1 MNSVYSDNK
10 FLTIFYIILFIFL
23 LFFDC
28 MVITL
33 SFVVRTT
40 KKPRL
45 FYLTINVLI
54 ANVLLILS
62 YEMNFFTHYKN
73 ENGNKKFIKQYL
85 CNFQAIILAGFS
97 LTVDIIVFL
106 ISIFSYNSISI
117 SSDYSLDNLSKKY
130 FYSVIILP
138 YICPLFINLIIGL
151 ITTDYEFNEVFC
163 FASSKKI
170 FNNKV
175 SLDIFLL
182 YGSKYI
188 LFIVTIIYIL
198 KIIKFLKKKSIKKE
212 KFEAK
217 TFIFKRFSLLI
228 IQIIGALPAT
238 LIRTVEIIKSKD
250 VKPWEFWVIIITYN
264 ICGFL
269 FAIVYLW
276 ISGLFY
282 YFCGKKNT
290 YDNNDKNTELDETI
304 SEICLSDDTSK
315 ENELTNDQTKEE
327 IKKMEE
333 KHVN

>member
-10 FLTIFYIILFIFL
+10 FLTTFYIILFIFL

-33 SFVVRTT
+33 SFFVRTT

-54 ANVLLILS
+54 SNVLLILS

-73 ENGNKKFIKQYL
+73 ENGKKKFIKQDL

-117 SSDYSLDNLSKKY
+117 SSDYSLDNLSKKC

-188 LFIVTIIYIL
+188 LFIITIIYIL

-217 TFIFKRFSLLI
+217 IFIFKRFSLLI

-290 YDNNDKNTELDETI
+290 YDNNNKNAELDETI

-315 ENELTNDQTKEE
+315 ENELTNGQTKEE
-327 IKKMEE
+327 IKKW
-333 KHVN
+333 KKKV